1 MSRQW
6 LSATLLASG
15 LLLSSDAAAATAA
28 VPRAE
33 RAARTVSFD
42 SGWRFALGDPAGA
55 ERPGFDDSSWRTLDL
70 PHDWSIEDLANP
82 DGVTRSGP
90 FDRNASAG
98 KEATGWVVGGTGW
111 YRKRF
116 RLPATAKDRRVELV
130 FDGAYMEAEV
140 WANGRKAGENV
151 YGYSTFAVDLTP
163 HLDRAAENVVAV
175 RVRNEGPN
183 SRWYSGSGLY
193 RHVWL
198 TTTGPLRVPLWGVSV
213 TTPEVSAAVATV
225 KVAVELANDTAF
237 ARSPVVRVRLEPVVA
252 GAPAVSGSSK
262 VTVPAA
268 GLATAQAKVEV
279 ASPRLWS
286 PDSPALYRAVVEV
299 VDGASVVDR
308 VAQTFGIRK
317 VEIDAERGL
326 RVNGRP
332 WKMKGACVHHDN
344 GSLGAAAID
353 RAEER
358 RVEVLKAAGFD
369 AIRTSH
375 NPPSPAFLDAA
386 DRLGMLVID
395 EAFDMWQRP
404 KNPQD
409 YARHFDEWWARDL
422 GAMVRRDRN
431 HPSVILWSIG
441 NEIHERTDPPGLE
454 IAKRLIAAVRGDDGT
469 RPVTNAICG
478 FWDHKD
484 RPWSDTEPAFALL
497 DVGGYNYQ
505 WKQYEADHAAFPRR
519 VMAAT
524 ESTTLEGFDYW
535 SLAAKLPYVIGD
547 FVWTG
552 LDYLG
557 ESGLGRSYLEGDE
570 PNEGAAA
577 WPYHVAGSGDID
589 ILGDRKPRS
598 YYREA
603 LWRPGVLHVTVH
615 RPIPEGRKEKVTMWG
630 WPDVES
636 HWTWPGQDGKP
647 LKVAV
652 YSSCERVALSL
663 DGAPLGEKE
672 VERRQAA
679 FDVAYRPG
687 RLEAACVGAHD
698 PGTRTALVTA
708 GAPAAL
714 RATVDR
720 AQVRADRNDLA
731 YVRVEVVDVAGT
743 LVPTAR
749 PEIRARVDGAGELAA
764 LASADPLDLAGYRG
778 PTRKPFRGVAQAIVR
793 PTAAGRVDVTLTADG
808 LAPAHVGIV
817 AR

>member
-1 MSRQW
+1 M
-6 LSATLLASG
+6 
-15 LLLSSDAAAATAA
+15 
-28 VPRAE
+28 
-33 RAARTVSFD
+33 
-42 SGWRFALGDPAGA
+42 
-55 ERPGFDDSSWRTLDL
+55 
-70 PHDWSIEDLANP
+70 
-82 DGVTRSGP
+82 
-90 FDRNASAG
+90 
-98 KEATGWVVGGTGW
+98 
-111 YRKRF
+111 
-116 RLPATAKDRRVELV
+116 
-130 FDGAYMEAEV
+130 FDGAYMETEV
-140 WANGRKAGENV
+140 WVNGRRAGENV
-151 YGYSTFAVDLTP
+151 YGYSTFPVDLTP
-163 HLDRAAENVVAV
+163 HLDRTGENVVAV
-175 RVRNEGPN
+175 RVRNLGPN

-213 TTPEVSAAVATV
+213 TTPEVSAAAATV
-225 KVAVELANDTAF
+225 KVAVELANDTTI
-237 ARSPVVRVRLEPVVA
+237 ARSASVRVRLEPVGAGTVA
-252 GAPAVSGSSK
+252 PPVSGSSTA
-262 VTVPAA
+262 TVPAA
-268 GLATAQAKVEV
+268 GLAAAHVAIEV

-299 VDGASVVDR
+299 VEGGAVVDR
-308 VAQTFGIRK
+308 VVETFGIRK
-317 VEIDAERGL
+317 VDIDAERGL

-332 WKMKGACVHHDN
+332 YEMKGACVHHDN
-344 GSLGAAAID
+344 GPLGAAAID

-409 YARHFDEWWARDL
+409 YHRHFDEWWARDL
-422 GAMVRRDRN
+422 RAMVRRDRN
-431 HPSVILWSIG
+431 HPSVVLWSIG
-441 NEIHERTDPPGLE
+441 NEIHERADPPGLE
-454 IAKRLIAAVRGDDGT
+454 IARRLIAAVRGDDAT

-505 WKQYEADHAAFPRR
+505 WKQYEADHALFPRR

-535 SLAAKLPYVIGD
+535 SLALKLPYVIGD

-577 WPYHVAGSGDID
+577 WPHHVAGSGDID
-589 ILGDRKPRS
+589 ILGERKPQS
-598 YYREA
+598 YFREA
-603 LWRPGVLHVTVH
+603 LWRPGVLHLAVH
-615 RPIPEGRKEKVTMWG
+615 RPIPEGRREKITMWG

-636 HWTWPGQDGKP
+636 HWTWPGQEGRT

-663 DGAPLGEKE
+663 DGAPLGERS

-679 FDVAYRPG
+679 FDVTYRPG
-687 RLEAACVGAHD
+687 RLEATCAGAHD
-698 PGTRTALVTA
+698 PATRATLVTA

-731 YVRVEVVDVAGT
+731 YVRIEVVDAAGT
-743 LVPTAR
+743 LVPAAR
-749 PEIRARVDGAGELAA
+749 PEIRARVEGAGELAA
-764 LASADPLDLAGYRG
+764 LASADPWDLAGYRG
-778 PTRKPFRGVAQAIVR
+778 PTRKPYRGVAQAIVR
-793 PTAAGRVDVTLTADG
+793 PTAVGRVDVTITAEG
-808 LAPAHVGIV
+808 LAPARVAIV